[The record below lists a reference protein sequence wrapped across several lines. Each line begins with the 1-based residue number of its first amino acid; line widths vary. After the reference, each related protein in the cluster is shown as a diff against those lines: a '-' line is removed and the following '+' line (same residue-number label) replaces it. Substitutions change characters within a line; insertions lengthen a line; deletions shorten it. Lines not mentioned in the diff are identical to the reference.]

1 MESILT
7 SEEPRRST
15 QQQKF
20 VSFGKDFVALLLKND
35 PQTFKAVMSSSESN
49 YWKEAVNS
57 EIE

>member
-1 MESILT
+1 MGNILT

-35 PQTFKAVMSSSESN
+35 PQTFKAAMFSAE
-49 YWKEAVNS
+49 
-57 EIE
+57 